1 MPLPMI
7 GESRE
12 EVEVLAMEIMD
23 AVALTVADWMLE
35 KKLSLQEGHS
45 DDLSTIPDHG

>member
-12 EVEVLAMEIMD
+12 EVEVEIMD